1 MNEWVKKMMY
11 IQTMEYY
18 CLKKKEIL
26 ETSLVFWL
34 LRLTFLS
41 MQGM

>member
-34 LRLTFLS
+34 LRLTFLP